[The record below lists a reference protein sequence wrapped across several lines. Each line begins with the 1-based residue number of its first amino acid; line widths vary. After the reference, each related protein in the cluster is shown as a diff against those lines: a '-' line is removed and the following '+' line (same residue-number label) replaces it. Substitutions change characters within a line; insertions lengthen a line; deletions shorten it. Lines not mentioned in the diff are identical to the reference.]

1 LIKGI
6 IFDLG
11 STLMRFTGGS
21 WETVERTGAEAMA
34 AWYFKKKHI
43 KLDGA
48 ALVEAFLAECSA
60 GWETTRQTQIEV
72 TAQQS
77 LRHAL
82 KKIDAPA
89 SAEALVEAALKVY
102 FAFIETAWQSYPDAV
117 DTLRLLRG
125 HGYRGYRGDSG
136 HYRGDRDYYRG
147 DRDYYRG
154 DRDYYRLG
162 LYSNAYD
169 DAFIQRMVNRLGLR
183 PWLSPTFS
191 SAGWGWCK
199 PRREPFDLIASR
211 WGLPPQEIVVVGDT
225 LNADVL
231 GAQNA
236 GMHSILVTMDENP
249 SNADHRHIQPTAV
262 AGSLSELPELV
273 AQL

>member
-1 LIKGI
+1 
-6 IFDLG
+6 
-11 STLMRFTGGS
+11 
-21 WETVERTGAEAMA
+21 
-34 AWYFKKKHI
+34 
-43 KLDGA
+43 
-48 ALVEAFLAECSA
+48 LVEAFLAERSA
-60 GWETTRQTQIEV
+60 GWETARQTQIEV

-102 FAFIETAWQSYPDAV
+102 FAFEETVWQSYPDAV
-117 DTLRLLRG
+117 DTLKLLRG
-125 HGYRGYRGDSG
+125 QGYSGYRGYSG
-136 HYRGDRDYYRG
+136 HYS
-147 DRDYYRG
+147 
-154 DRDYYRLG
+154 LG
-162 LYSNAYD
+162 LYSNATD

-191 SAGWGWCK
+191 SAGWGWRK

-249 SNADHRHIQPTAV
+249 SNVNHRHIQPTAV
-262 AGSLSELPELV
+262 AGSLSEVPELV